1 MRYIPFTGFQIID
14 SGTAILVNGI
24 QVVVFGEPQLATDYK
39 VILTKNVNE
48 NVWDINKTLNGFTI
62 NSSNKHST
70 ASVDWAIIE

>member
-1 MRYIPFTGFQIID
+1 MKYIPFIGLQILD
-14 SGTAILVNGI
+14 SGTVTLVNGTQTVI
-24 QVVVFGEPQLATDYK
+24 LSETQLDTDYK

-62 NSSNKHST
+62 NSSNKNSM